1 MNEINKIRG
10 KTAVVGLAEA
20 GCGVTPGWSA
30 MELMATAVHDALD
43 DAGINLSQVDG
54 LFAATAFHSMAA
66 MSLSEYLGI
75 RPKFADGSNIG
86 GSSFLAKKLDPPI
99 FEPSANFGLIPKYSD
114 NDIAAIE

>member
-1 MNEINKIRG
+1 MSEINKIRG

-20 GCGVTPGWSA
+20 GCGVTPNWSA

-75 RPKFADGSNIG
+75 RPKFELWTTPFPEISTHSNSLSPVPG
-86 GSSFLAKKLDPPI
+86 NAMRGWKKNSPVFLFL
-99 FEPSANFGLIPKYSD
+99 
-114 NDIAAIE
+114 

>member
-43 DAGINLSQVDG
+43 DAGINLS
-54 LFAATAFHSMAA
+54 
-66 MSLSEYLGI
+66 
-75 RPKFADGSNIG
+75 
-86 GSSFLAKKLDPPI
+86 
-99 FEPSANFGLIPKYSD
+99 LIH
-114 NDIAAIE
+114 I